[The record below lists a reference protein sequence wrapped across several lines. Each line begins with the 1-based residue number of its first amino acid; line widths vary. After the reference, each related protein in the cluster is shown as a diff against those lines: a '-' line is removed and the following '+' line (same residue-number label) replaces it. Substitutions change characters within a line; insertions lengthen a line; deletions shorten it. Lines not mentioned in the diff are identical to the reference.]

1 LLPKVWRIRTKK
13 YLCSVFFIVLD
24 LRLTKKIGCLGEIA
38 FFYEKKSKKATE
50 EKPQQQ
56 SSSSSSSSSRR
67 RRRRKQTKAEKTK
80 RTPSLPRD
88 PEKRRG
94 ERIKTRESM

>member
-1 LLPKVWRIRTKK
+1 M
-13 YLCSVFFIVLD
+13 FFIVLD

-56 SSSSSSSSSRR
+56 SSSSSRR

-94 ERIKTRESM
+94 ERIRTRESM

>member
-1 LLPKVWRIRTKK
+1 Q
-13 YLCSVFFIVLD
+13 
-24 LRLTKKIGCLGEIA
+24 KKIGCLGEIA

-56 SSSSSSSSSRR
+56 SSSS

>member
-1 LLPKVWRIRTKK
+1 M
-13 YLCSVFFIVLD
+13 FFIVLD

-56 SSSSSSSSSRR
+56 SSSSSSRR

>member
-1 LLPKVWRIRTKK
+1 
-13 YLCSVFFIVLD
+13 FIVLD

-56 SSSSSSSSSRR
+56 SSSSSSSSSSRRR

>member
-1 LLPKVWRIRTKK
+1 MLPKVWRIRTKK

-56 SSSSSSSSSRR
+56 SSSSSSSRRRR

>member
-1 LLPKVWRIRTKK
+1 M
-13 YLCSVFFIVLD
+13 FFIVLD

-56 SSSSSSSSSRR
+56 SSSSSSS

>member
-1 LLPKVWRIRTKK
+1 MLPKVWRIRTKK

-56 SSSSSSSSSRR
+56 SSSSSSSRR

>member
-13 YLCSVFFIVLD
+13 YLCNVFFIVLD

-56 SSSSSSSSSRR
+56 SSS
-67 RRRRKQTKAEKTK
+67 RRRKQTKAEKAKKNPFT
-80 RTPSLPRD
+80 S
-88 PEKRRG
+88 
-94 ERIKTRESM
+94 ERPGKAKG

>member
-1 LLPKVWRIRTKK
+1 MLPKVWRIRTKK

-56 SSSSSSSSSRR
+56 SSSS
-67 RRRRKQTKAEKTK
+67 RRRRKQTKAEKAKKNPFT
-80 RTPSLPRD
+80 S
-88 PEKRRG
+88 
-94 ERIKTRESM
+94 ERPGKAKG

>member
-1 LLPKVWRIRTKK
+1 
-13 YLCSVFFIVLD
+13 VFFIVLD

-56 SSSSSSSSSRR
+56 SSS
-67 RRRRKQTKAEKTK
+67 RRRKQTKAEKAKKNPFT
-80 RTPSLPRD
+80 S
-88 PEKRRG
+88 
-94 ERIKTRESM
+94 ERPGKAKG

>member
-1 LLPKVWRIRTKK
+1 MLPKVWRIRTKK

-56 SSSSSSSSSRR
+56 SSS
-67 RRRRKQTKAEKTK
+67 RKQTNKSGKSKKEPLHF
-80 RTPSLPRD
+80 REPRKS
-88 PEKRRG
+88 EG
-94 ERIKTRESM
+94 VRE